1 MDTLAS
7 LVYPIPPAVFLAQY
21 SDRAPVLIRREARAS
36 SSPATQLWHTL
47 GKSWNSGRIDTVA
60 ESWFR
65 ERVVLSAFSPDLNAR
80 ERLTHEELDEIR
92 TGRKVGRLAA
102 AARLGATCQVLQP
115 QVVTPPLARV
125 LSDLESAFSCLVGC
139 NAYLTPPGT
148 QGLAPHYDSI
158 SAFVVQL
165 EGEKRWRLH
174 ETPRQLARFYSPDFE
189 WDWSQEPSP
198 FPLVAEVVL
207 RPGDLL
213 YFPRGVVHHAAAVG
227 DSLSHHITI
236 STHERRTFLD
246 LLEHAVPQALLRAN
260 AGCIDLRQG
269 LPPHASRVAG
279 EAYAATPT
287 CATDGPY
294 TSALDETITRRSFND
309 ELAAAPAG
317 SARRDLLDGIRARWM
332 ALLDYV
338 DVDEAMDMM
347 ADEFLVKRLP
357 PLRALRSRVD
367 WQAKGLTSV
376 HHDWTGY
383 SIQLVHA
390 DYVRL
395 LLEPQQEAAVRSEDG
410 EYDVDEYDSEDESDD
425 ASDSDVAP
433 TLVTADGRPYTDL
446 SASED
451 DESGSDEDS
460 NDLPFGL
467 RRPDLVLAWCWDNNA
482 KAHMDAREEP
492 EAPRCMF
499 PLHFGPALRRL
510 LAYPQTPVPLA
521 DLPGLEQE
529 EAFDLASQ
537 LASCGFLQKAVPPQQ
552 TKKRGGGGR
561 GGGRDTRGR
570 SQKRRR

>member
-1 MDTLAS
+1 MSKA
-7 LVYPIPPAVFLAQY
+7 
-21 SDRAPVLIRREARAS
+21 
-36 SSPATQLWHTL
+36 
-47 GKSWNSGRIDTVA
+47 WNSGRVDSVS

-65 ERVVLSAFSPDLNAR
+65 ERVVLSAFSHELNAR

-92 TGRKVGRLAA
+92 KGRGVGRLEA

-189 WDWSQEPSP
+189 WDWNQEPSP
-198 FPLVAEVVL
+198 FPLVAEIVL

-227 DSLSHHITI
+227 DKLSHHITI

-269 LPPHASRVAG
+269 LPPHAGRVAG
-279 EAYAATPT
+279 EAYAAKPT
-287 CATDGPY
+287 RATEGPY
-294 TSALDETITRRSFND
+294 TSALDDTITRRSFNE
-309 ELAAAPAG
+309 ELAAAPTG
-317 SARRDLLDGIRARWM
+317 SARRDLLEGLRNRWM

-367 WQAKGLTSV
+367 WEAKGLTSV
-376 HHDWTGY
+376 YHDWTGY

-390 DYVRL
+390 EYVRL
-395 LLEPQQEAAVRSEDG
+395 LLEPQQEAATRRAQG
-410 EYDVDEYDSEDESDD
+410 ESDEEEGSFDDESSADESDE
-425 ASDSDVAP
+425 SDSDVVP
-433 TLVTADGRPYTDL
+433 TLVTADGRPHTEVMSDDDDD
-446 SASED
+446 SED
-451 DESGSDEDS
+451 EDDSDEDS
-460 NDLPFGL
+460 NALPFGL
-467 RRPDLVLAWCWDNNA
+467 RAPDLVLAWCWDNNA

-492 EAPRCMF
+492 EAPRCLF

-510 LAYPQTPVPLA
+510 LAYPQTPVRLSE
-521 DLPGLEQE
+521 LPGLEEE
-529 EAFDLASQ
+529 EAFGLASQ
-537 LASCGFLQKAVPPQQ
+537 LASCGFLEKAVPPQQ
-552 TKKRGGGGR
+552 TKKRGGGGGGGRGR
-561 GGGRDTRGR
+561 GGGKA
-570 SQKRRR
+570 KRRR